1 MKVLSAFATA
11 SCLLW
16 HALMWTEW
24 LSRFHIYSIWL
35 KGLLNG
41 LLRARNDNI
50 AFLSLRLWLTTV
62 HIIDCFH
69 SFSYRCRSR
78 SLSYSALCPLHKL
91 CTADALGA
99 LVARQ
104 YLHFQQWTFENVL
117 KRPLPSCSVVHQQ
130 YETIWSILNQICNYC
145 SHWKFHVAL
154 ALAANMDPRI
164 KPTCTQRE
172 NFAFRK

>member
-104 YLHFQQWTFENVL
+104 YLHFSAVDFW
-117 KRPLPSCSVVHQQ
+117 KCSQTTIAIMQ
-130 YETIWSILNQICNYC
+130 CSASTIWNYLK
-145 SHWKFHVAL
+145 HFKP
-154 ALAANMDPRI
+154 NMQLLFTLEIPRRARARR
-164 KPTCTQRE
+164 QHGSE
-172 NFAFRK
+172 D